1 MLEVNNK
8 DTDVV
13 LMFILN
19 FEHISQLFS
28 VSVVDFEH
36 VLACWDSRWC
46 HRVNNLMM
54 GIYFY
59 KNSYGQIDDMIYQLK
74 LSGDTSRARF
84 TFKLYPGPNL
94 EK

>member
-1 MLEVNNK
+1 M
-8 DTDVV
+8 T
-13 LMFILN
+13 
-19 FEHISQLFS
+19 
-28 VSVVDFEH
+28 
-36 VLACWDSRWC
+36 
-46 HRVNNLMM
+46 

-59 KNSYGQIDDMIYQLK
+59 KNSHDKINDIIYQPK